1 MVEGTDPAAPRLPAG
16 SRGRGAAEYNAASP
30 RCCTTGRE
38 PHAFPRATRR
48 RVETGQNE
56 RGPGDRWGHC
66 LARTALAARLF
77 QRSLLGLPDPRTP
90 RTAPSERAPRH
101 RHRKTHDRHHGAGV
115 RSSTPEIAGRV
126 KGQTRSWRRRDQHRR
141 ASMLLSAA
149 RVFFGAR
156 LRARRG
162 APLFGGALGG
172 QALEV
177 VGGVVDVAHRRR
189 HGPVARL
196 IGDEAVHLLAHPA
209 VRRMTLR

>member
-38 PHAFPRATRR
+38 PHAFPRVTPRQDR
-48 RVETGQNE
+48 NGQNE

-77 QRSLLGLPDPRTP
+77 QRSLLGLPDPHTP

-126 KGQTRSWRRRDQHRR
+126 KGAPRSRRRRDQHRR

-149 RVFFGAR
+149 RVFFSARAFTGEARRVVARRHARRSGA
-156 LRARRG
+156 RARRWCGRRG
-162 APLFGGALGG
+162 ASPPPRPGGLP
-172 QALEV
+172 
-177 VGGVVDVAHRRR
+177 HRR
-189 HGPVARL
+189 
-196 IGDEAVHLLAHPA
+196 
-209 VRRMTLR
+209 